1 MKTVRTALERLVLQ
15 GLGMPVVS
23 REEGQV
29 LVEYAFI
36 LVLIALLVIGALTF
50 LGGSVS
56 SIFTNVQNAL

>member
-36 LVLIALLVIGALTF
+36 LVLVAIVVIGVLTF
-50 LGGSVS
+50 LGGQISSVFGQ
-56 SIFTNVQNAL
+56 IADQI